1 MKRTHSTRHTAAL
14 PRAGAAVVRA
24 GVMGSL
30 KSSLPIIA
38 APAIPS

>member
-1 MKRTHSTRHTAAL
+1 MKLNHTTYRTAAL
-14 PRAGAAVVRA
+14 PRAGAAVARA